1 MRFLR
6 TVLNCPQNFTQNKR
20 AEMLKNQRFRYFLDE
35 RETGIEGG
43 MAHKPSILTL
53 LRSVNHEFKEESTL
67 SGAVLKFVLNEK
79 WSKLNLIFLLRLT
92 SDIIYQLFG
101 FSKYNAV
108 GLYSSGTLSMF
119 FSNIS

>member
-1 MRFLR
+1 MDATCAIQDSIHVFSLVLKYVSRILGTYQFLID
-6 TVLNCPQNFTQNKR
+6 
-20 AEMLKNQRFRYFLDE
+20 A
-35 RETGIEGG
+35 
-43 MAHKPSILTL
+43 LTL
-53 LRSVNHEFKEESTL
+53 YYNNILLLISLVFQNNLCEL
-67 SGAVLKFVLNEK
+67 S
-79 WSKLNLIFLLRLT
+79 